1 MVEFDGNVSG
11 RKSVNNNNTSG
22 YGQEQITEE
31 IAKKILIDF
40 KKKDTDASMRVSFEE
55 LSNAIIKEY
64 VYNGYKRTDTHN
76 QGETITD
83 LLNYYQERAKAFD
96 ANGDGALNIDEYT
109 AMFREKF
116 EEAEKATK
124 KSLKKMKLDPETR
137 AQADALAKQQKE
149 NYNNLTS
156 ETQPINSIRKLEIDP
171 KALIQIK
178 EEMKKHADDP
188 GN

>member
-1 MVEFDGNVSG
+1 MT
-11 RKSVNNNNTSG
+11 NTP
-22 YGQEQITEE
+22 QCLE
-31 IAKKILIDF
+31 K
-40 KKKDTDASMRVSFEE
+40 
-55 LSNAIIKEY
+55 
-64 VYNGYKRTDTHN
+64 
-76 QGETITD
+76 
-83 LLNYYQERAKAFD
+83 
-96 ANGDGALNIDEYT
+96 
-109 AMFREKF
+109 KF

-124 KSLKKMKLDPETR
+124 KSLKKMKLDPETQ